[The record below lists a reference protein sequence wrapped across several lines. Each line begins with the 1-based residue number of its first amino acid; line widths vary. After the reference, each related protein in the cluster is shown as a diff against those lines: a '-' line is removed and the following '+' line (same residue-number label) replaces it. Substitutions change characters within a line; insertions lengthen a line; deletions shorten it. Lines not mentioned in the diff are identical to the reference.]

1 MTGVQKRPDYY
12 GGVFVNELKK
22 LLEIFELEPIEQNI
36 FRGVSYDLG
45 FPNLF
50 GGQVLGQAL
59 IAAARTVEPERS
71 AHSFHAYF
79 LRPGDAKAPIVYQ
92 VNCIR
97 DGGSFTTRHITAI
110 QHGRPIF
117 DMSASFQ
124 LPEAGFEH
132 QDSMPADVPPPG
144 DLKSQQELHAD
155 NNGRLPDTLVVS
167 RPVEIRP
174 VIPSAGDRE
183 AARSRSWFRSIEPM
197 PADPR
202 MHQALLAYASDFEL
216 LATALLPHSVSPMRG
231 EIFGAS
237 LDHALWIHRPFRID
251 DWLLYDRH
259 SPNACN
265 GRGLGWG
272 KIYSRDGRL
281 VASVAQEGLIRKRK
295 G

>member
-1 MTGVQKRPDYY
+1 M
-12 GGVFVNELKK
+12 NELKK
-22 LLEIFELEPIEQNI
+22 LLKIFELEPIEQNI
-36 FRGVSYDLG
+36 YRGVSYDLG

-59 IAAARTVEPERS
+59 LAAARTVETERS
-71 AHSFHAYF
+71 VHSFHAYF
-79 LRPGDAKAPIVYQ
+79 LRPGDAKAPVVYQ

-97 DGGSFTTRHITAI
+97 DGGSFTTRHILAI

-132 QDSMPADVPPPG
+132 QDTIPADVPPPE
-144 DLKSQQELHAD
+144 DLKSQKELHID
-155 NNGRLPDTLVVS
+155 SEGRLPDDLAVS

-174 VIPSAGDRE
+174 VPPSEGDHE
-183 AARSRSWFRSIEPM
+183 AARNRSWFRSIGPM
-197 PADPR
+197 PDDPR

-216 LATALLPHSVSPMRG
+216 LLTALLPHGVAPTRR

-265 GRGLGWG
+265 GRGLSWG

-281 VASVAQEGLIRKRK
+281 VASVAQEGLIRRRK

>member
-1 MTGVQKRPDYY
+1 M
-12 GGVFVNELKK
+12 NELKK

-59 IAAARTVEPERS
+59 IAAARTVEPERT
-71 AHSFHAYF
+71 AHSCHAYF
-79 LRPGDAKAPIVYQ
+79 LRPGDARAPIVYQ
-92 VNCIR
+92 VSCIR
-97 DGGSFTTRHITAI
+97 DGGSFTTRHILAI

-124 LPEAGFEH
+124 LPEEGFSH
-132 QDSMPADVPPPG
+132 QDSMPPDVPPPEE
-144 DLKSQQELHAD
+144 LKTQQELHAD
-155 NNGRLPDTLVVS
+155 SKGRLPDVLAVS

-174 VIPSAGDRE
+174 VPPSRGEKAAA
-183 AARSRSWFRSIEPM
+183 AARHWFRSIEPM
-197 PADPR
+197 PDDPR

-216 LATALLPHSVSPMRG
+216 LATSLLPHDVSLMDG
-231 EIFGAS
+231 NVFVAS
-237 LDHALWIHRPFRID
+237 LDHALWIHRPFRVD

-265 GRGLGWG
+265 GRGLNWG
-272 KIYSRDGRL
+272 KVYARDGRL
-281 VASVAQEGLIRKRK
+281 VASVAQEALIRKRK
-295 G
+295 GK